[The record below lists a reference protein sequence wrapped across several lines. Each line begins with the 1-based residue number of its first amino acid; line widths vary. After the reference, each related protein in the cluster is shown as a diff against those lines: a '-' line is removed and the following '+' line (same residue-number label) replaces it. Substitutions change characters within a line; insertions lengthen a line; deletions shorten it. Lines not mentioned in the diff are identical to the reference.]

1 MHVLV
6 LDLVPDPQEAL
17 QSSNGPQSDQF
28 PFTGSI
34 EVIDRPNEIFIHK
47 YIFARTRSE
56 GSAQSYQHKFRS
68 NKSRGNVTRQHN
80 QNKESH
86 FPYLWLSIHFII
98 IIIIINI
105 TSIISC
111 FEFLRPG
118 QSVSTPLYFAQWSE
132 TLLNH
137 HPPYTG

>member
-56 GSAQSYQHKFRS
+56 GSAQSLGATSHGVMSQD
-68 NKSRGNVTRQHN
+68 NKIRTKNRI
-80 QNKESH
+80 
-86 FPYLWLSIHFII
+86 FPT
-98 IIIIINI
+98 N
-105 TSIISC
+105 
-111 FEFLRPG
+111 G
-118 QSVSTPLYFAQWSE
+118 
-132 TLLNH
+132 
-137 HPPYTG
+137 